1 MSDLIRSATLTHY
14 PEVAQSVGID
24 PRAMM
29 RKVRLPLQSLER
41 PDLRI
46 AVTSMRRL
54 LEASAAAS
62 GVEEFG
68 LLMAERGALANLGP
82 VALVARE
89 QATIGEALKAL
100 ARFIHIHH
108 EGMRLMIDR
117 LGDVVTLTVRLRGGL
132 PRAPRQS
139 SEMALGSLHRI
150 IRALAGEDWQ
160 PLEAHLTHP
169 PPRNRK
175 YYRGFFGCPI
185 MFNSESD
192 ALVISARDLDRKI
205 PSAHPLIANYL
216 EKRVEAIGVRPRQ
229 WDERVA
235 EVVRALLND
244 GDCTV
249 ERVAEHFACT
259 RRTIHRHLADCGTSF
274 SEILDAERADLA
286 LRLIEDRSRPLAT
299 VAEMLG
305 FSAQSAMA
313 RWFKGRFGRSVTEWR
328 SDAREQALAA
338 IRRW

>member
-1 MSDLIRSATLTHY
+1 M
-14 PEVAQSVGID
+14 GID

-29 RKVRLPLQSLER
+29 RKVRLPLETLER

-46 AVTSMRRL
+46 AATSVRRL

-82 VALVARE
+82 VALVVRE

-108 EGMRLMIDR
+108 EGIRLSIEKRD
-117 LGDVVTLTVRLRGGL
+117 DVVTLAVGLRSL
-132 PRAPRQS
+132 RAPRQS

-150 IRALAGEDWQ
+150 IRALAGEEWR

-175 YYRGFFGCPI
+175 YYRSFFGCPLI
-185 MFNSESD
+185 FNAEVD
-192 ALVISARDLDRKI
+192 ALVIPARDLRRAI
-205 PSAHPLIANYL
+205 PSAHPMIANYL
-216 EKRVEAIGVRPRQ
+216 EKRVEALDVRPKH
-229 WDERVA
+229 WDERVT
-235 EVVRALLND
+235 EVVRGLLTS
-244 GDCTV
+244 GDCTA
-249 ERVAEHFACT
+249 ERVAEHFGCT
-259 RRTIHRHLADCGTSF
+259 RRTIHRHLAGCGTSF

-313 RWFKGRFGRSVTEWR
+313 RWFRDRFGRSITGWR
-328 SDAREQALAA
+328 SDARAQALAA

>member
-14 PEVAQSVGID
+14 PEIAQSVGID
-24 PRAMM
+24 PKAIM
-29 RKVRLPLQSLER
+29 RRVRLPLETLER

-46 AVTSMRRL
+46 AVSSMRRL

-82 VALVARE
+82 VALVVRE
-89 QATIGEALKAL
+89 QATIGDALKAL
-100 ARFIHIHH
+100 ARFVHIHH
-108 EGMRLMIDR
+108 EGLRLAIDQR
-117 LGDVVTLTVRLRGGL
+117 RDIVTLAIDLRGAL

-139 SEMALGSLHRI
+139 TEMALGSLHRI
-150 IRALAGEDWQ
+150 IGSLAGKDWR
-160 PLEAHLTHP
+160 PIEAHLTYP

-175 YYRGFFGCPI
+175 YYRSFFGCPVI
-185 MFNSESD
+185 FNAEID
-192 ALVISARDLDRKI
+192 ALVISARDLERPI
-205 PSAHPLIANYL
+205 PTAHPLIANYL
-216 EKRVEAIGVRPRQ
+216 EKRVEAIDIRPRQ
-229 WDERVA
+229 WDERVI
-235 EVVRALLND
+235 EVVRALLAK
-244 GDCTV
+244 GDCRV
-249 ERVAEHFACT
+249 DRVAEQFGCT
-259 RRTIHRHLADCGTSF
+259 RRTIHRHLAECGTSF

-286 LRLIEDRSRPLAT
+286 LRLIEDRERPLAA
-299 VAEMLG
+299 VAEQLG

>member
-29 RKVRLPLQSLER
+29 RKARLPLETLER

-46 AVTSMRRL
+46 PVTSMRRL
-54 LEASAAAS
+54 LESSAAAS

-82 VALVARE
+82 VALVIRE
-89 QATIGEALKAL
+89 QATVGEALKAL

-108 EGMRLMIDR
+108 SGMRLAIERRNGAVMLTID
-117 LGDVVTLTVRLRGGL
+117 VRGALS
-132 PRAPRQS
+132 RAPRQS
-139 SEMALGSLHRI
+139 TEMALGSLHRI
-150 IRALAGEDWQ
+150 IRALAGEDWR

-175 YYRGFFGCPI
+175 YYRSFFGCPPE
-185 MFNSESD
+185 FNSERD
-192 ALVISARDLDRKI
+192 ALVISARDLDRRI

-216 EKRVEAIGVRPRQ
+216 EKRVEAIDVRSRQ
-229 WDERVA
+229 WDERVI
-235 EVVRALLND
+235 EVVRALLD
-244 GDCTV
+244 EGDCTAD
-249 ERVAEHFACT
+249 RVAEHFACT
-259 RRTIHRHLADCGTSF
+259 RRTIHRHLAECGTSF

-286 LRLIEDRSRPLAT
+286 LRLIEDRNRPLT
-299 VAEMLG
+299 LVAEKLG

-313 RWFKGRFGRSVTEWR
+313 RWFKGRFGRSISEWR
-328 SDAREQALAA
+328 GDAREQALAA

>member
-29 RKVRLPLQSLER
+29 RQVRLPLETLER

-46 AVTSMRRL
+46 AITSMRRL

-82 VALVARE
+82 VALVVRE
-89 QATIGEALKAL
+89 QATVGDALKAL
-100 ARFIHIHH
+100 SRFIHIHH
-108 EGMRLMIDR
+108 EGMRLAIDQR
-117 LGDVVTLTVRLRGGL
+117 EDVVTLRIGLRGGPL
-132 PRAPRQS
+132 RAPRQS
-139 SEMALGSLHRI
+139 AEMALGSLHRI
-150 IRALAGEDWQ
+150 IRSLAGADWR

-175 YYRGFFGCPI
+175 FYRSFFGCPLI
-185 MFNSESD
+185 FNAEID
-192 ALVISARDLDRKI
+192 ALVISARDLDRPI
-205 PSAHPLIANYL
+205 PSAHPLIASYL
-216 EKRVEAIGVRPRQ
+216 EKRVEALEMRPQQ
-229 WDERVA
+229 WDARVS
-235 EVVRALLND
+235 EVVRSLLTD

-249 ERVAEHFACT
+249 ERVAGHFGCT

-274 SEILDAERADLA
+274 SQILDAERADLA
-286 LRLIEDRSRPLAT
+286 LHLIEDRSRPLAA
-299 VAEMLG
+299 VAQQLG

-328 SDAREQALAA
+328 GDAREQALAA

>member
-24 PRAMM
+24 PRTMM
-29 RKVRLPLQSLER
+29 RKVRLPLESLER

-46 AVTSMRRL
+46 AATSLRRL

-82 VALVARE
+82 VALVVRE
-89 QATIGEALKAL
+89 QATIGDALNAL

-108 EGMRLMIDR
+108 EGMRLMIDSQ
-117 LGDVVTLTVRLRGGL
+117 GDVVTLTIHLRGSI

-150 IRALAGEDWQ
+150 IRALAGDDWR

-175 YYRGFFGCPI
+175 YYRSFFGCPLI
-185 MFNSESD
+185 FNAEVD
-192 ALVISARDLDRKI
+192 ALVISSRDLDRPI

-216 EKRVEAIGVRPRQ
+216 ERRVEAIDVRPRQ
-229 WDERVA
+229 WDARVT
-235 EVVRALLND
+235 EVVRALLAD
-244 GDCTV
+244 GGCSV
-249 ERVAEHFACT
+249 ERVAAHFACT
-259 RRTIHRHLADCGTSF
+259 RRTIHRHLAECGTSF

-286 LRLIEDRSRPLAT
+286 LRLIEDRNRPLAD

-328 SDAREQALAA
+328 SDSREQALAA

>member
-24 PRAMM
+24 PRAML
-29 RKVRLPLQSLER
+29 RKVRLPLEALER

-46 AVTSMRRL
+46 AVASMRRL
-54 LEASAAAS
+54 LEASVAAS

-82 VALVARE
+82 VALVVRA
-89 QATIGEALKAL
+89 QATIGDALKAL

-108 EGMRLMIDR
+108 EGMRLAIEPA
-117 LGDVVTLTVRLRGGL
+117 GDIVILTIRLRGGL
-132 PRAPRQS
+132 PRAPRPS
-139 SEMALGSLHRI
+139 AEMALGSLHRI
-150 IRALAGEDWQ
+150 IRALAGEDWR
-160 PLEAHLTHP
+160 PLEAHLTHS

-175 YYRGFFGCPI
+175 YYRTFFGCPLI
-185 MFNSESD
+185 FNAAVD
-192 ALVISARDLDRKI
+192 ALVISARDLDRPI
-205 PSAHPLIANYL
+205 PSAHPLIASYI
-216 EKRVEAIGVRPRQ
+216 EKRVEAIDVRPRQ
-229 WDERVA
+229 WDARVA
-235 EVVRALLND
+235 EVVRTLLTD
-244 GDCTV
+244 GDCSV
-249 ERVAEHFACT
+249 DRVAEHFGCT
-259 RRTIHRHLADCGTSF
+259 RRTIHRHLAECGTSF

-286 LRLIEDRSRPLAT
+286 LRLIEDRNRPLAS

>member
-14 PEVAQSVGID
+14 PDVARSVGID

-29 RKVRLPLQSLER
+29 RKVRLPLETLDR
-41 PDLRI
+41 PDVRI
-46 AVTSMRRL
+46 AVSSMRRL

-82 VALVARE
+82 VALVVRE
-89 QATIGEALKAL
+89 QATVGDALNAL

-108 EGMRLMIDR
+108 EGMRLLIDPQ
-117 LGDVVTLTVRLRGGL
+117 GDVVTLTIRLRGGQ

-150 IRALAGEDWQ
+150 IRALAGEGWR

-175 YYRGFFGCPI
+175 YYRSFFGCPVR
-185 MFNSESD
+185 FSAESD
-192 ALVISARDLDRKI
+192 ALVIAAHDLEQAI

-216 EKRVEAIGVRPRQ
+216 EMRVEAIDERPKQ
-229 WDERVA
+229 WDARVA
-235 EVVRALLND
+235 EVVRTLLAD
-244 GDCTV
+244 GDCSV
-249 ERVAEHFACT
+249 ERVAGQFGCN
-259 RRTIHRHLADCGTSF
+259 RRTIHRHLAECGTSF

-286 LRLIEDRSRPLAT
+286 LRLIEDRGRPLAS

-313 RWFKGRFGRSVTEWR
+313 RWFKGRFGSSVTEWR
-328 SDAREQALAA
+328 SDARERALAA

>member
-14 PEVAQSVGID
+14 PEVARSVGID

-29 RKVRLPLQSLER
+29 RKVRLPLETLDR
-41 PDLRI
+41 PDVRI
-46 AVTSMRRL
+46 TVSSVRRL
-54 LEASAAAS
+54 LEASAASS
-62 GVEEFG
+62 GFEEFG

-82 VALVARE
+82 VALVVRE
-89 QATIGEALKAL
+89 QATIGDALNAL

-108 EGMRLMIDR
+108 EGMRLLIDPR
-117 LGDVVTLTVRLRGGL
+117 GDVVTLTIHLRGVT

-150 IRALAGEDWQ
+150 VRSLAGEDWR

-175 YYRGFFGCPI
+175 YYRSFFDCPVE
-185 MFNSESD
+185 FSSEND
-192 ALVISARDLDRKI
+192 ALVISARDLDRPI

-216 EKRVEAIGVRPRQ
+216 EKRVEAIDVRPKQ
-229 WDERVA
+229 WDARVA
-235 EVVRALLND
+235 EVVRTLLAD
-244 GDCTV
+244 GDCSV
-249 ERVAEHFACT
+249 ERVAGQFGCT
-259 RRTIHRHLADCGTSF
+259 RRTIHRHLAECGTSF

-286 LRLIEDRSRPLAT
+286 VRLIEDRSRPLAS

-328 SDAREQALAA
+328 SDARERALAA

>member
-24 PRAMM
+24 PCAMM
-29 RKVRLPLQSLER
+29 RQVRLPLETLER

-46 AVTSMRRL
+46 STTSLRRL

-82 VALVARE
+82 VALVVRE
-89 QATIGEALKAL
+89 QATVGDALKAL
-100 ARFIHIHH
+100 SRFIHIHH
-108 EGMRLMIDR
+108 EGMRLAIDR
-117 LGDVVTLTVRLRGGL
+117 RADVVTLRIGLRGGPL
-132 PRAPRQS
+132 RAPRPS
-139 SEMALGSLHRI
+139 CEMALGSLHRI
-150 IRALAGEDWQ
+150 IRSLAGPDWR

-175 YYRGFFGCPI
+175 FYRSFFGCPLV
-185 MFNSESD
+185 FNAEID
-192 ALVISARDLDRKI
+192 ALVISALDLAKPI
-205 PSAHPLIANYL
+205 PSAHPLIASYL
-216 EKRVEAIGVRPRQ
+216 EKRVEAIDVRPQQ
-229 WDERVA
+229 WDARVS
-235 EVVRALLND
+235 EVVRTLLAA
-244 GDCTV
+244 GDCSV
-249 ERVAEHFACT
+249 ERVAEHFGCT

-274 SEILDAERADLA
+274 SDILDAERADLA
-286 LRLIEDRSRPLAT
+286 LHLIEDRSRPLAA
-299 VAEMLG
+299 VSEQLG

-313 RWFKGRFGRSVTEWR
+313 RWFKGRFGRSATDWR
-328 SDAREQALAA
+328 SDARERALAA

>member
-14 PEVAQSVGID
+14 PAAARSVGLD
-24 PRAMM
+24 PRAML
-29 RKVRLPLQSLER
+29 RKVRLPLETLER

-46 AVTSMRRL
+46 AVTGIRRL

-82 VALVARE
+82 VALVVRE
-89 QATIGEALKAL
+89 QATVGDALKAL

-108 EGMRLMIDR
+108 EGMRLSIEPR
-117 LGDVVTLTVRLRGGL
+117 GDIVTLTVGLRTL
-132 PRAPRQS
+132 SRAPRQS

-150 IRALAGEDWQ
+150 IRSLAGEDWR

-175 YYRGFFGCPI
+175 YYRSFFGCPLI
-185 MFNSESD
+185 FSAEAD
-192 ALVISARDLDRKI
+192 ALVVSARDLERAI
-205 PSAHPLIANYL
+205 PSAHPMIAHYL
-216 EKRVEAIGVRPRQ
+216 EQRVTELDVRPKQ
-229 WDERVA
+229 WDQRVT
-235 EVVRALLND
+235 EVVRGLVAD
-244 GDCTV
+244 RDCSV

-259 RRTIHRHLADCGTSF
+259 RRTIHRHLAECGTSF

-286 LRLIEDRSRPLAT
+286 LRLIEDRNRPLAS

-313 RWFKGRFGRSVTEWR
+313 RWFKGRFGRSVSEWR

>member
-29 RKVRLPLQSLER
+29 RKVRLPLESLER

-46 AVTSMRRL
+46 AATSLRRL

-68 LLMAERGALANLGP
+68 LLMDVRGALANLGP
-82 VALVARE
+82 VALVVRE
-89 QATIGEALKAL
+89 QATVGEALKAL

-108 EGMRLMIDR
+108 EGIRLAIEPRD
-117 LGDVVTLTVRLRGGL
+117 DVVTLTVGLRSL
-132 PRAPRQS
+132 RAPRQS

-150 IRALAGEDWQ
+150 IRSLAGEEWR
-160 PLEAHLTHP
+160 PLEAHLTHS

-175 YYRGFFGCPI
+175 YYRSFFGCPLV
-185 MFNSESD
+185 FNAEND
-192 ALVISARDLDRKI
+192 ALVISERDLERAI

-216 EKRVEAIGVRPRQ
+216 EKRVEAIDVRRRQ
-229 WDERVA
+229 WDERVI
-235 EVVRALLND
+235 EVVRTLLNN
-244 GDCTV
+244 GDCTAD
-249 ERVAEHFACT
+249 RVAEHFACT
-259 RRTIHRHLADCGTSF
+259 RRTIHRHLAECGTSF

-286 LRLIEDRSRPLAT
+286 LRLIEDRSRPLAD

-313 RWFKGRFGRSVTEWR
+313 RWFKGRFGRSISEWR
-328 SDAREQALAA
+328 GDAREQALAA

>member
-1 MSDLIRSATLTHY
+1 MSDLVRSAALAHY
-14 PEVAQSVGID
+14 PEVARSVGID
-24 PRAMM
+24 HRAMM
-29 RKVRLPLQSLER
+29 RKVRLPLESLER

-46 AVTSMRRL
+46 AVASLRRL

-68 LLMAERGALANLGP
+68 LLMAERDALANLGP
-82 VALVARE
+82 VALVVRE
-89 QATIGEALKAL
+89 QATIGDALKSL

-108 EGMRLMIDR
+108 EGMRLLIEP
-117 LGDVVTLTVRLRGGL
+117 LGDVVYLTIRLLGG

-160 PLEAHLTHP
+160 PLEAQLTHP
-169 PPRNRK
+169 PPRNRR
-175 YYRGFFGCPI
+175 YYRSFFGCPI
-185 MFNSESD
+185 VFSSESD
-192 ALVISARDLDRKI
+192 ALLISRHDLDRPI
-205 PSAHPLIANYL
+205 PSAHPLIASYL
-216 EKRVEAIGVRPRQ
+216 QKRVEAIEVRPRQ
-229 WDERVA
+229 WDAQVA
-235 EVVRALLND
+235 EVVRALLAD
-244 GDCTV
+244 GNCSV
-249 ERVAEHFACT
+249 ERVGEHFGVT

-286 LRLIEDRSRPLAT
+286 LRLIEDRNRPLTA

-313 RWFKGRFGRSVTEWR
+313 RWFKGRFGRSITEWR